1 MIEKYKHGKVKKLF
15 EVRTLIL
22 LQVNGLSKLYGA
34 ETILANIKL
43 EVQTKDRI
51 ALVGRNGAGK
61 STLLKIIAG
70 ELSHDGGE
78 IIKPKDVSIGYLAQ
92 NTGLETSLTIW
103 DEMLTVF
110 THLQQ
115 METKLRKLEQ
125 EMGKEENFSN
135 EAIYERLLADY
146 DQLQLNYKD
155 QGGYQYEADIR
166 SILSGLGFPVETH
179 QTTISTLSGGQKTR
193 LALGKLLLTKPDLLI
208 LDEPTNHLDIETL
221 TWLEQYL
228 QGYPGAILI
237 VSHDRYFLDKL
248 VTQVYEISNKESRRF
263 VGNYSKYL
271 DLKSALYDQEMK
283 RYEKQQDEI
292 AKLEDFVQKNIA
304 RASTTKRAQSRR
316 KQLDRMELLTRPL
329 GDSKSASFHFDIE
342 KQSGND
348 VLQVKDATIGYEE
361 DPIIEHVTM
370 RLTRGDSVA
379 LVGPNGI
386 GKSTLLK
393 SIVNKLPLLN
403 GNVSFGSNVSV
414 GYYDQEQ
421 ANLTSSK
428 RVLNELWD
436 EYPLQPEKEIRTI
449 LGNFLFTG
457 DDVLKPVSSL
467 SGGQK
472 ARLALAKLMMQKSN
486 LLILDEPT
494 NHLDLNSKE
503 ILENAL
509 IDYPGT
515 LLFVSHDRYFINR
528 VTTTVVELSTEGA
541 QEYLGD
547 YDYYVEKKNEMIER
561 AAFEQQEQQEN
572 QAPVQKTVA
581 QEKLNYLEE
590 KERKQL
596 ERQRT
601 RKIEELEQ
609 NIVNLEEEIATLE
622 DQLCLPEIY
631 ADYEKASEITTKK
644 QTLQEQLETCMSE
657 WEELHV

>member
-115 METKLRKLEQ
+115 METKLRRLEQ

-135 EAIYERLLADY
+135 EATYERLLADY

-179 QTTISTLSGGQKTR
+179 QTTIFTLSGGQKTR

-644 QTLQEQLETCMSE
+644 QTLQEQLETCMAE

>member
-1 MIEKYKHGKVKKLF
+1 M
-15 EVRTLIL
+15 IL
-22 LQVNGLSKLYGA
+22 LQVNALSKLYGA

-115 METKLRKLEQ
+115 METKLRRLEQ

-146 DQLQLNYKD
+146 DQLQLDYKD

-271 DLKSALYDQEMK
+271 DLKSALYEQEMK

-348 VLQVKDATIGYEE
+348 VLQVKDATIGYDE

-393 SIVNKLPLLN
+393 SLVNKLPLLH
-403 GNVSFGSNVSV
+403 GDVSFGSNVSV

-561 AAFEQQEQQEN
+561 AAFEQQEQQES

-609 NIVNLEEEIATLE
+609 NIVEFEEEIATLE

-644 QTLQEQLETCMSE
+644 QTLQEQLDACMAE
-657 WEELHV
+657 WEELHL

>member
-1 MIEKYKHGKVKKLF
+1 M
-15 EVRTLIL
+15 IL
-22 LQVNGLSKLYGA
+22 LQVNALSKLYGA

-70 ELSHDGGE
+70 ELSYDGGE

-115 METKLRKLEQ
+115 METKLRRLEQ

-135 EAIYERLLADY
+135 EATYERLLADY

-271 DLKSALYDQEMK
+271 DLKSALYEQEMK

-348 VLQVKDATIGYEE
+348 VLQVNDATIGYDEN
-361 DPIIEHVTM
+361 PIIEHVTM

-403 GNVSFGSNVSV
+403 GDVSFGSNVSV

-561 AAFEQQEQQEN
+561 AELEQQESDV
-572 QAPVQKTVA
+572 PVQKVVA

-590 KERKQL
+590 KERKKL

-609 NIVNLEEEIATLE
+609 SIVELEEEIATLE

-644 QTLQEQLETCMSE
+644 QTLQEQLETYMAE